1 MKLKDRLKELRGTQS
16 QQQFLNDFNERYN
29 LDIKQTRYSLWERGG
44 EPSID
49 ILIKLAD
56 YYDVTLDYLM
66 GRVDY
71 IQPEYRQV
79 NIDTG
84 LTEAAIRGIQKIRDE
99 STEADNK
106 IAVLNYLLELENTTY
121 CANYVKFSHML
132 YLVGTHNKKR
142 YLEEMINKQT
152 LSEADRK
159 ELLILAKIGLESSI
173 ECSIEMMA
181 VDWIN
186 MYERRNKTT
195 DLC

>member
-1 MKLKDRLKELRGTQS
+1 MLLRHRLKKLRGEKS
-16 QQQFLNDFNERYN
+16 QQQFLDDFNARCN
-29 LDIKQTRYSLWERGG
+29 VNVKQTRYSAWERGG

-84 LTEAAIRGIQKIRDE
+84 LTEAAIRGLQKIRDE
-99 STEADNK
+99 STDADNK

-121 CANYVKFSHML
+121 CANDVKFSHML
-132 YLVGTHNKKR
+132 YLIGMYNKKKH
-142 YLEEMINKQT
+142 LEEMINKQT

-159 ELLILAKIGLESSI
+159 ELLILAIYLSI
-173 ECSIEMMA
+173 SHLLLPIPRFKF
-181 VDWIN
+181 N
-186 MYERRNKTT
+186 NL
-195 DLC
+195 LC

>member
-16 QQQFLNDFNERYN
+16 QQQLLNDFNERYN

-84 LTEAAIRGIQKIRDE
+84 LTEVAIRGIQKIRNE

-106 IAVLNYLLELENTTY
+106 IAVLNYLLELENTTSCLY
-121 CANYVKFSHML
+121 DTKLSDML
-132 YLVGTHNKKR
+132 SMIGTYRNNTE
-142 YLEEMINKQT
+142 LEEMINKSS
-152 LSEADRK
+152 LSVMERK
-159 ELLILAKIGLESSI
+159 ELSTLSKIGLESSI
-173 ECSIEMMA
+173 IHDIKVMVS
-181 VDWIN
+181 DWID
-186 MYERRNKTT
+186 MYKFSNKTT
-195 DLC
+195 D

>member
-1 MKLKDRLKELRGTQS
+1 MKLKDRLRELRGERS
-16 QQQFLNDFNERYN
+16 Q
-29 LDIKQTRYSLWERGG
+29 KQLIDEFEKATEIRLKQNSYSNWENGR
-44 EPSID
+44 EPS
-49 ILIKLAD
+49 LEMLVKLAD
-56 YYDVTLDYLM
+56 FHGVTMDYLV
-66 GRVDY
+66 GRTDY
-71 IQPEYRQV
+71 IQTEYRQA

-99 STEADNK
+99 STETDNK

-121 CANYVKFSHML
+121 CANDVKFSHML
-132 YLVGTHNKKR
+132 YLIGMYNKKKH
-142 YLEEMINKQT
+142 LEEMINKQT
-152 LSEADRK
+152 LSEADKK